1 MNCGEK
7 PVCGQLADDLSG
19 TADGL
24 KKEMLGFIFQKH
36 TSYSS
41 NGMITLDEIGN
52 QI

>member
-7 PVCGQLADDLSG
+7 PVCGQLAG

-41 NGMITLDEIGN
+41 NGMIKLDEIGN